1 MTLHGNF
8 SRHTGRMARSPTP
21 PRIGT
26 APLPRLGVAETFEI
40 LRTTVPLLE
49 EMTRDATPDQLTG
62 HTAYG
67 WSVTEQLAHLRG
79 VAEVLAGHMMRIAR
93 EDHPSWRARAPRGR
107 PGETDYFEWDFGP
120 AFEVFRTQRAELLA
134 VIEPLPLAGWERTAT
149 VLAPPNV
156 VYEYSVLYYGDWIA
170 RHERSHLGHMAR
182 IIRELA

>member
-1 MTLHGNF
+1 
-8 SRHTGRMARSPTP
+8 MARTRTP
-21 PRIGT
+21 PRIGI
-26 APLPRLGVAETFEI
+26 APRPRLGVAETIEI
-40 LRTTVPLLE
+40 LRTTVPTLE
-49 EMTRDATPDQLTG
+49 TLARVARPHQLTG

-79 VAEVLAGHMMRIAR
+79 VGEVLAGHMLRIVQ

-107 PGETDYFEWDFGP
+107 PGETDYFEWAFGP
-120 AFEVFRTQRAELLA
+120 AFQVFRRQRAELLGA
-134 VIEPLPLAGWERTAT
+134 IEPLPVAAWEERTAT

>member
-1 MTLHGNF
+1 MAPIRATVPAMAGN
-8 SRHTGRMARSPTP
+8 RTP
-21 PRIGT
+21 ARIGT
-26 APLPRLGVAETFEI
+26 APRPRLGVAETIEI
-40 LRTTVPLLE
+40 LRTTVPRLE
-49 EMTRDATPDQLTG
+49 ALARDARPDQLTG

-79 VAEVLAGHMMRIAR
+79 VAEVLAGHMMRIVR

-107 PGETDYFEWDFGP
+107 PGETDYFEWAFGP
-120 AFEVFRTQRAELLA
+120 ALEVFRTQRAELLA
-134 VIEPLPLAGWERTAT
+134 VIEPLPTAAWEERTAT

-156 VYEYSVLYYGDWIA
+156 VYEYSALYYGDWIA

>member
-1 MTLHGNF
+1 
-8 SRHTGRMARSPTP
+8 MARSPTP

-26 APLPRLGVAETFEI
+26 APKPKLGVAETLQV
-40 LRTTVPLLE
+40 LRATVPTLE
-49 EMTRDATPDQLTG
+49 ELTRAATAHQLTG

-79 VAEVLAGHMMRIAR
+79 VAEVLAGHMMRIVR

-107 PGETDYFEWDFGP
+107 PGETDYFEWAFEP
-120 AFEVFRTQRAELLA
+120 AFDVFRRQRAELLA
-134 VIEPLPLAGWERTAT
+134 VIEPLPVAAWEERTAT